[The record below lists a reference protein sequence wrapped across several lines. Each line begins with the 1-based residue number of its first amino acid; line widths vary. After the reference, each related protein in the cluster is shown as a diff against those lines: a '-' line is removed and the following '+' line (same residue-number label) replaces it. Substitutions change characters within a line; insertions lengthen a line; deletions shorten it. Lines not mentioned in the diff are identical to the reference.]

1 MVRSV
6 YVCWDYRAI
15 ARIVLLV
22 HVCVSATAEQAYYDI
37 TRPVLCSPRKL
48 STSDC
53 RGACQDLSIC
63 MTSNGLCCGTDT
75 LTMQGKNTSLR
86 MFLRTPYLFAFE
98 KTSALP
104 VYDEEHICEDMVY
117 FPNPLQAHSSSQSCG
132 PSSFTTNTKLCLGL
146 AAGVR

>member
-1 MVRSV
+1 M

-98 KTSALP
+98 KPRHCQYTMKNIYAKTWYTFQTRCKPTPAANRVAPAPS
-104 VYDEEHICEDMVY
+104 
-117 FPNPLQAHSSSQSCG
+117 QRTQSCA
-132 PSSFTTNTKLCLGL
+132 S
-146 AAGVR
+146 A